1 MRWIGPL
8 SRQFGGGG
16 GVVVEA
22 AAVVGFVLRTG
33 FEREKERERERAG
46 CLS

>member
-22 AAVVGFVLRTG
+22 VAVVGFVLRTG
-33 FEREKERERERAG
+33 SERERERERERELG
-46 CLS
+46 V